1 MAPPLSGALPPPREA
16 ERPAEPAQ
24 LRLLR
29 RGERPQL
36 AHDVPHVARKDP
48 ADQPAALVGERD
60 RDESPI
66 LRPPVTAHEPAP
78 REGADHHPDVASAA
92 EELPAQVPLA
102 ERAPVEQRLQRAEL
116 ADGQAAA
123 PHERI

>member
-66 LRPPVTAHEPAP
+66 LRPPGTAHEPAP
-78 REGADHHPDVASAA
+78 REVPHHPPDVAPPPHN
-92 EELPAQVPLA
+92 LP
-102 ERAPVEQRLQRAEL
+102 
-116 ADGQAAA
+116 
-123 PHERI
+123 PHYPP